1 MRNNRKEMRDRKQD
15 KKRKRIIVSS
25 LFVLLISS
33 VCLSVTAQ
41 NPIIRDQFTA
51 DPTAR
56 VFNGKVYLYPSHDIF
71 PPEGQR
77 QDWFCMEDYH
87 VFSSENLTDWTDHG
101 MIVTQNKVPWVR
113 PDSYSM
119 WAPDCVYRNGKYYFY
134 FPSAPKDGRG
144 FAVGV
149 AIADNPEG
157 PFIPEPEPIKGING
171 IDPCV
176 LQASDGNAY
185 IFWGNGRCAKLKENM
200 KELADDTPREK
211 VKWGEREFEMM
222 GVNCLKDLPNRQAEG
237 PFAFEYNGNYYLTY
251 PYVREKTEVLGYA
264 MSKNPMGPY
273 EYKGLIMAEQP
284 NGCWTNHH
292 SIINYKGQ
300 WYLFYHHNYFSPN
313 DDKRRSAC
321 IEKLFFNADGTIQE
335 VKQTLRG
342 VGINKA
348 TEKIEIDR
356 YSSASNDV
364 TTALIDTV
372 NTFRS
377 YQATLPTKGS
387 WIQYNDIDF
396 SVLTDGYLIMSV
408 KASDNTELCV
418 REKSAKGK
426 ILARIKLEVKPDEPA
441 NGAANPM
448 MGRFRRDLRNQWLT
462 QTTKLEYIP
471 KGVTDLVITNEG
483 NGALSVDYVMFKNRP
498 KYFSPVTTPSAQP
511 DNEGFIHRWL
521 LLEPI
526 TKPNSG
532 NTVFTD
538 SYLREHF
545 NREYFKG
552 QQTIVPKDGQKVK
565 AVFKQEQAPPGFGR
579 GARQAQPAKPEV
591 KTVTQNLT
599 WHALDSENMNVKL
612 FRFAEKW
619 GEQIYGVLFWAVT
632 VIECDEDIKNVRLAV
647 GSNSASMWWLNG
659 EETLLLSGDRRMVK
673 DDAMSHRLTLKK
685 GRNILRGAII
695 NGPGMSDFCVR
706 FLDEKGNPV
715 KNYSIKA
722 Q

>member
-1 MRNNRKEMRDRKQD
+1 MM
-15 KKRKRIIVSS
+15 KKTLA
-25 LFVLLISS
+25 LFLLAVPLMAS
-33 VCLSVTAQ
+33 AQ

-56 VFNGKVYLYPSHDIF
+56 VFNGKVYLYPSHDIK
-71 PPEGQR
+71 PPVGQR

-113 PDSYSM
+113 PNSYSM
-119 WAPDCVYRNGKYYFY
+119 WAPDCVEKNGKYYFY
-134 FPSAPKDGRG
+134 FPSAPQKGGG

-149 AIADNPEG
+149 AIADRPEG

-185 IFWGNGRCAKLKENM
+185 IFWGNGRCAKLKPNM
-200 KELADDTPREK
+200 KELADDNPKET
-211 VKWGEREFEMM
+211 VKWGNREMEMV
-222 GVNCLKDLPNRQAEG
+222 GVNCLQGLPNRQAEG
-237 PFAFEYNGNYYLTY
+237 PFAFEANGWYYLTY

-300 WYLFYHHNYFSPN
+300 WYLFYHHNYFSPS

-321 IEKLFFNADGTIQE
+321 IEKLYFNADGTIQE

-356 YSSASNDV
+356 YSSASEGV
-364 TTALIDTV
+364 TTELIDTV

-377 YQATLPTKGS
+377 YMATLPTKGS
-387 WIQYNDIDF
+387 WLKYNDVDF
-396 SVLTDGYLIMSV
+396 SVISDGYLIMSV
-408 KASDNTELCV
+408 KAADNTELCV
-418 REKSAKGK
+418 REKSATGK
-426 ILARIKLEVKPDEPA
+426 VLARIKLTVKPEEPA
-441 NGAANPM
+441 GGAAANPM
-448 MGRFRRDLRNQWLT
+448 MARFRRDQRNQWLT
-462 QTTKLEYIP
+462 QTATLDFVP
-471 KGVTDLVITNEG
+471 NGVTDLVITNEG
-483 NGALSVDYVMFKNRP
+483 NAALSVDYVRFKNRP
-498 KYFSPVTTPSAQP
+498 KYFSAVTTPSAQP
-511 DNEGFIHRWL
+511 DENGFIRRWL

-526 TKPNSG
+526 DKPNSG

-538 SYLREHF
+538 TYLREHF
-545 NREYFKG
+545 YREYFKG
-552 QQTIVPKDGQKVK
+552 QQTIVPKNGQKVT
-565 AVFKQEQAPPGFGR
+565 AVFKQEQAPAGFGR
-579 GARQAQPAKPEV
+579 GAQQMPEGPQV
-591 KTVTQNLT
+591 KTVKQTLT

-619 GEQIYGVLFWAVT
+619 GEKVYGVLFWAVT
-632 VIECDEDIKNVRLAV
+632 IIDCPEEIKDIRLAV

-673 DDAMSHRLTLKK
+673 DDAVSQRLTLKK

-706 FLDEKGNPV
+706 FIDEKGNPV
-715 KNYSIKA
+715 TNYSITTNSK
-722 Q
+722 

>member
-1 MRNNRKEMRDRKQD
+1 M
-15 KKRKRIIVSS
+15 KKLLSFI
-25 LFVLLISS
+25 FVGVPLM
-33 VCLSVTAQ
+33 VVAQ
-41 NPIIRDQFTA
+41 NPVIRDQFTA

-56 VFNGKVYLYPSHDIF
+56 VFNNKVYLYPSHDIV

-101 MIVTQNKVPWVR
+101 VIVTQNKVPWVR

-119 WAPDCVYRNGKYYFY
+119 WAPDCVERNGKYYFY

-144 FAVGV
+144 FGVGV
-149 AIADNPEG
+149 AIADSPEG

-176 LQASDGNAY
+176 LLASDGNAY
-185 IFWGNGRCAKLKENM
+185 IFWGAGRCAKLKDNM
-200 KELADDTPREK
+200 KEIADDTPTET
-211 VKWGEREFEMM
+211 VKWGDREFEMK
-222 GVNCLKDLPNRQAEG
+222 GVNCLKGLPSRQAEG

-251 PYVREKTEVLGYA
+251 PYVRENTEVLGYA

-273 EYKGLIMAEQP
+273 EYKGLIMPEHE

-292 SIINYKGQ
+292 SIVNYKGQ
-300 WYLFYHHNYFSPN
+300 WYLFYHQNAFSPR
-313 DDKRRSAC
+313 DDKRRSVQ
-321 IEKLFFNADGTIQE
+321 IDKLYFNPDGTIQE
-335 VKQTLRG
+335 VKKTMRG
-342 VGINKA
+342 VGINQA
-348 TEKIEIDR
+348 TERIEIDR
-356 YSSASNDV
+356 YSEGSSDV
-364 TTALIDTV
+364 TTQLIDTV

-377 YQATLPTKGS
+377 YEATLPAKGS
-387 WIQYNDIDF
+387 WIKYKDIDF
-396 SVLTDGYLIMSV
+396 SCLTDGYVLVSA
-408 KASDNTELCV
+408 KAAGNTKFFI
-418 REKSAKGK
+418 REKDANGK
-426 ILARIKLEVKPDEPA
+426 ILAEIDMTVKPETPA
-441 NGAANPM
+441 GMPAM
-448 MGRFRRDLRNQWLT
+448 FRRDFSNQWLT
-462 QTTKLEYIP
+462 QTAALNYTP
-471 KGVTDLVITNEG
+471 KGVSDLVITCEG
-483 NGALSVDYVMFKNRP
+483 DAGISVDWIQFKNRP
-498 KYFSPVTTPSAQP
+498 KYFSPATAQPAQP
-511 DNEGFIHRWL
+511 DDEGFIRRWL

-526 TKPNSG
+526 DKPNSG

-545 NREYFKG
+545 NTEYFKG
-552 QQTIVPKDGQKVK
+552 QQTIVPKDGQKIK
-565 AVFKQEQAPPGFGR
+565 AVYQKVEVAPGFGR
-579 GARQAQPAKPEV
+579 SFGQQEPAEPKVTTV
-591 KTVTQNLT
+591 KQTLT

-619 GEQIYGVLFWAVT
+619 GQQVYGVLFWAVT
-632 VIECDEDIKNVRLAV
+632 IIDCDEDIENVRLAV

-659 EETLLLSGDRRMVK
+659 EEALLLSGDRRMVK
-673 DDAMSHRLTLKK
+673 DDATSARLTLKK

>member
-1 MRNNRKEMRDRKQD
+1 M
-15 KKRKRIIVSS
+15 KKI
-25 LFVLLISS
+25 
-33 VCLSVTAQ
+33 CLSLLMSVPLVSMAQ

-56 VFNGKVYLYPSHDIF
+56 VFNNKVYLYPSHDIV
-71 PPEGQR
+71 PPAGQR

-101 MIVTQNKVPWVR
+101 VIVTQNKVPWVK
-113 PDSYSM
+113 PNSYSM
-119 WAPDCVYRNGKYYFY
+119 WAPDCVYKDGKYYFY
-134 FPSAPKDGRG
+134 FPSNPASGMG
-144 FAVGV
+144 FGIGV
-149 AIADNPEG
+149 AVADSPEG

-176 LQASDGNAY
+176 LLASDGNAY
-185 IFWGNGRCAKLKENM
+185 IFWGAGRCAKLKPNM
-200 KELADDTPREK
+200 KELAADTPTEK
-211 VKWGEREFEMM
+211 VKWGDREFEMK
-222 GVNCLKDLPNRQAEG
+222 GVNCLKGLPSRQAEG

-251 PYVREKTEVLGYA
+251 PYVRNNTEVLGYA

-273 EYKGLIMAEQP
+273 EYKGLIMPEHE

-300 WYLFYHHNYFSPN
+300 WYLFYHQNAFSPK
-313 DDKRRSAC
+313 DDKRRSVQ
-321 IEKLFFNADGTIQE
+321 IDRLYFNPDGTIQE
-335 VKQTLRG
+335 VKKTMRG
-342 VGINKA
+342 VGINQA

-356 YSSASNDV
+356 YSSASSDV
-364 TTALIDTV
+364 TTELIDTV

-377 YQATLPTKGS
+377 YQANLTQKGS
-387 WIQYNDIDF
+387 WIKYNDVDF
-396 SVLTDGYLIMSV
+396 SCITDGYLIV
-408 KASDNTELCV
+408 NAKASGNTKFYI
-418 REKSAKGK
+418 REKSANGK
-426 ILARIKLEVKPDEPA
+426 IIAKFDMTVKPETPA
-441 NGAANPM
+441 GTPAM
-448 MGRFRRDLRNQWLT
+448 FRRDFSNQWLT
-462 QTTKLEYIP
+462 QSAVLEYTP
-471 KGVTDLVITNEG
+471 KGVTDLVVTVEG
-483 NGALSVDYVMFKNRP
+483 DAGISIDYVQFKNRP
-498 KYFSPVTTPSAQP
+498 KYFSAVTTPSAKP
-511 DNEGFIHRWL
+511 DNEGFIHRWM

-526 TKPNSG
+526 DKPNRG

-545 NREYFKG
+545 NMQYFKG
-552 QQTIVPKDGQKVK
+552 QQTIVPKNGQKVK
-565 AVFKQEQAPPGFGR
+565 VSFQREEVPAGFGR
-579 GARQAQPAKPEV
+579 GFGQEEPAKPKIV
-591 KTVTQNLT
+591 NVNQTLT

-619 GEQIYGVLFWAVT
+619 GQQVYGVLFWAVT
-632 VIECDEDIKNVRLAV
+632 IIDCDEDIENVRLAV

-659 EETLLLSGDRRMVK
+659 EEALLLSGDRRMVK
-673 DDAMSHRLTLKK
+673 DDAMSPRLTLKK

-715 KNYSIKA
+715 TNYSIKA

>member
-1 MRNNRKEMRDRKQD
+1 MKTKLYCI
-15 KKRKRIIVSS
+15 KVSLLLVS
-25 LFVLLISS
+25 LFAVLTTT
-33 VCLSVTAQ
+33 TAQ
-41 NPIIRDQFTA
+41 NPIIRDQYTA

-56 VFNGKVYLYPSHDIF
+56 VFNGKMYLYPSHDIF

-101 MIVTQNKVPWVR
+101 VIVTQNKVPWVR
-113 PDSYSM
+113 QNSYSM
-119 WAPDCVYRNGKYYFY
+119 WAPDCVERNGKYYFY

-149 AIADNPEG
+149 AIADSPEG

-200 KELADDTPREK
+200 KELADDTPKEK
-211 VKWGEREFEMM
+211 VKWGEREFEML

-251 PYVREKTEVLGYA
+251 PYVRENTEVLGYA

-292 SIINYKGQ
+292 SIVNYKGQ
-300 WYLFYHHNYFSPN
+300 WYLLYHHNYFSPK

-321 IEKLFFNADGTIQE
+321 IEKLYFNADGTIQE
-335 VKQTLRG
+335 VKQTIRG

-356 YSSASNDV
+356 FSSASSDV

-387 WIQYNDIDF
+387 WLQYNDIDF
-396 SVLTDGYLIMSV
+396 SVLTDGYLVMSV
-408 KASDNTELCV
+408 KASDNTEFCI

-426 ILARIKLEVKPDEPA
+426 ILARIKLEVKPQEPA
-441 NGAANPM
+441 GGAAANPM

-462 QTTKLEYIP
+462 QTATLDYIP

-483 NGALSVDYVMFKNRP
+483 DGAVSVDYVMFKNRP

-511 DNEGFIHRWL
+511 DDEGFIHRWL

-526 TKPNSG
+526 NKPNSG

-545 NREYFKG
+545 GREYFKG

-579 GARQAQPAKPEV
+579 
-591 KTVTQNLT
+591 
-599 WHALDSENMNVKL
+599 
-612 FRFAEKW
+612 
-619 GEQIYGVLFWAVT
+619 
-632 VIECDEDIKNVRLAV
+632 
-647 GSNSASMWWLNG
+647 
-659 EETLLLSGDRRMVK
+659 
-673 DDAMSHRLTLKK
+673 
-685 GRNILRGAII
+685 
-695 NGPGMSDFCVR
+695 
-706 FLDEKGNPV
+706 
-715 KNYSIKA
+715 
-722 Q
+722 

>member
-1 MRNNRKEMRDRKQD
+1 MG
-15 KKRKRIIVSS
+15 VP
-25 LFVLLISS
+25 LAL
-33 VCLSVTAQ
+33 TAQ
-41 NPIIRDQFTA
+41 NPVIRNQFTA

-56 VFNGKVYLYPSHDIF
+56 VFNNKVYLYPSHDIK
-71 PPEGQR
+71 PPVGQR

-113 PDSYSM
+113 PNSYSM

-134 FPSAPKDGRG
+134 FPSSPNAGGG

-149 AIADNPEG
+149 AIADSPEG

-200 KELADDTPREK
+200 KELADDNPKSTVKFGNREM
-211 VKWGEREFEMM
+211 EMI
-222 GVNCLKDLPNRQAEG
+222 GVNCLEGLPNRQAEG

-251 PYVREKTEVLGYA
+251 PYVRENTEVLGYA
-264 MSKNPMGPY
+264 MSKSPMGPY
-273 EYKGLIMAEQP
+273 EYKGLIMAEHA

-300 WYLFYHHNYFSPN
+300 WYLFYHHNDFSPS
-313 DDKRRSAC
+313 DDKRRSVC

-335 VKQTLRG
+335 VKPTMRG
-342 VGINKA
+342 VGINNA

-356 YSSASNDV
+356 YSEASSDV
-364 TTALIDTV
+364 TTQLIDTV

-377 YQATLPTKGS
+377 YQAALPKKGS
-387 WIQYNDIDF
+387 WLKYNDVNF
-396 SVLTDGYLIMSV
+396 DGITGDSYLIISV
-408 KASDNTELCV
+408 KAAGNTDFCV
-418 REKSAKGK
+418 REKSATGK
-426 ILARIKLEVKPDEPA
+426 VIAKISLNNIVPEETPNAPA
-441 NGAANPM
+441 GGGM
-448 MGRFRRDLRNQWLT
+448 MGRFRRDMRGQWLT
-462 QTTKLEYIP
+462 QTSALAYVP
-471 KGVTDLVITNEG
+471 KGVIDLVITNEG
-483 NGALSVDYVMFKNRP
+483 NAEVAVDYILFKNRP
-498 KYFSPVTTPSAQP
+498 KYFSPSTAAPVTP
-511 DNEGFIHRWL
+511 DSEGFIHRWM

-526 TKPNSG
+526 NKPNSG

-552 QQTIVPKDGQKVK
+552 QQTILPKDGQKVQ
-565 AVFKQEQAPPGFGR
+565 AVFKQEQAPAGFGR
-579 GARQAQPAKPEV
+579 GMQQAPTQPEV
-591 KTVTQNLT
+591 KTVKQTLT

-619 GEQIYGVLFWAVT
+619 GEQVYGVLFWAVT
-632 VIECDEDIKNVRLAV
+632 IIDCPEEIKDVRLAV

-659 EETLLLSGDRRMVK
+659 EEALLLSGDRRMVK
-673 DDAMSHRLTLKK
+673 DDCMSKRITLKK
-685 GRNILRGAII
+685 GRNVLRGAII

-715 KNYSIKA
+715 TNYTIINNK
-722 Q
+722 

>member
-1 MRNNRKEMRDRKQD
+1 M
-15 KKRKRIIVSS
+15 KK
-25 LFVLLISS
+25 LLLLALALPLT
-33 VCLSVTAQ
+33 VVAQ

-56 VFNGKVYLYPSHDIF
+56 VFNDKVYLYPSHDIF

-101 MIVTQNKVPWVR
+101 MIVTQNNVPWVR
-113 PDSYSM
+113 PNSYSM

-134 FPSAPKDGRG
+134 FPSAPATGMG

-149 AIADNPEG
+149 AISDNPEG

-176 LQASDGNAY
+176 LLASDGNAY
-185 IFWGNGRCAKLKENM
+185 IFWGNGRCAKLKDNM
-200 KELADDTPREK
+200 KELADDNPRET
-211 VKWGEREFEMM
+211 VKWGNREMEMV
-222 GVNCLKDLPNRQAEG
+222 GVHCLKDLPNRQAEG
-237 PFAFEYNGNYYLTY
+237 PFVFEYNGNYYLTY
-251 PYVREKTEVLGYA
+251 PYVREKTEVLAYA

-292 SIINYKGQ
+292 SIVNYKGQ
-300 WYLFYHHNYFSPN
+300 WYLFYHHNYLSPN

-321 IEKLFFNADGTIQE
+321 IEKLYFNADGTIQE
-335 VKQTLRG
+335 VKQTIRG

-364 TTALIDTV
+364 TTALIDTI
-372 NTFRS
+372 NTFRG
-377 YQATLPTKGS
+377 YQATLPTRGS

-396 SVLTDGYLIMSV
+396 NCLTDGYMLINV
-408 KASDNTELCV
+408 KAADNTEVCI

-426 ILARIKLEVKPDEPA
+426 VIARIKLEVKPEQPA
-441 NGAANPM
+441 GAPAM
-448 MGRFRRDLRNQWLT
+448 MARFRRDMRNQWLT
-462 QTTKLEYIP
+462 QTVALENSPSGIS
-471 KGVTDLVITNEG
+471 DLVITNEG
-483 NGALSVDYVMFKNRP
+483 DGALSVDWIQFKNRP
-498 KYFSPVTTPSAQP
+498 KYFSPVTTATAKP
-511 DNEGFIHRWL
+511 DNDGFIRRWM

-526 TKPNSG
+526 DKPNSG

-545 NREYFKG
+545 NREYFKD
-552 QQTIVPKDGQKVK
+552 QQTILPKDGQKVK
-565 AVFKQEQAPPGFGR
+565 AVFKQEQAPAGFGR
-579 GARQAQPAKPEV
+579 GAQAPAQPEV

-599 WHALDSENMNVKL
+599 WHALDSENFNVKL

-619 GEQIYGVLFWAVT
+619 GTKVYGVLFWGVT
-632 VIECDEDIKNVRLAV
+632 IIDCPEEIKDVRLAV

-659 EETLLLSGDRRMVK
+659 EEVLLLSGDRRMVK
-673 DDAMSHRLTLKK
+673 DDCMSHRLTLKK

-715 KNYSIKA
+715 TNYNVTI

>member
-1 MRNNRKEMRDRKQD
+1 MLILLMP
-15 KKRKRIIVSS
+15 S
-25 LFVLLISS
+25 FVM
-33 VCLSVTAQ
+33 AQ
-41 NPIIRDQFTA
+41 NPIISGQFTA

-56 VFNGKVYLYPSHDIF
+56 VFNGRVYLYPSHDIF
-71 PPEGQR
+71 PPAGQR

-87 VFSSENLTDWTDHG
+87 VFSSDNLTDWTDHG

-119 WAPDCVYRNGKYYFY
+119 WAPDCVERNGKYYFY
-134 FPSAPKDGRG
+134 FPSSPKDGRG

-149 AIADNPEG
+149 AIADSPTG

-185 IFWGNGRCAKLKENM
+185 IFWGNGRCAKLKDNM
-200 KELADDTPREK
+200 KELADDNPKET
-211 VKWGEREFEMM
+211 VKWGEREIEMV
-222 GVNCLKDLPNRQAEG
+222 GVSCLKDLPNRQAEG

-251 PYVREKTEVLGYA
+251 PYVRENTEVLGYA

-321 IEKLFFNADGTIQE
+321 IEKLYFNPDGTIQE
-335 VKQTLRG
+335 VKQTIRG
-342 VGINKA
+342 VGVNRA

-356 YSSASNDV
+356 YSSASADV
-364 TTALIDTV
+364 TEALIDTV

-377 YQATLPTKGS
+377 YQATLPAKGS
-387 WIQYNDIDF
+387 WLQYNDVDF
-396 SVLTDGYLIMSV
+396 SVITDGYLVMNV
-408 KASDNTELCV
+408 NAADDTELCI
-418 REKSAKGK
+418 REKSPKGK
-426 ILARIKLEVKPDEPA
+426 VIARVKLAVRPPEPPA
-441 NGAANPM
+441 GAAPNPM
-448 MGRFRRDLRNQWLT
+448 MRFRRDLRNQWLT
-462 QTTKLEYIP
+462 QAVNLDYTPT
-471 KGVTDLVITNEG
+471 GVTDLVITNEG
-483 NGALSVDYVMFKNRP
+483 DAAISVDWVQFKNRP
-498 KYFSPVTTPSAQP
+498 NYFTSVAANAPAAKP
-511 DNEGFIHRWL
+511 DNEGFIRRWM

-526 TKPNSG
+526 DKPNSG

-545 NREYFKG
+545 NRQYFKG
-552 QQTIVPKDGQKVK
+552 QQTILPKDGQKVT
-565 AVFKQEQAPPGFGR
+565 AVFQQEQAPAGFGR
-579 GARQAQPAKPEV
+579 GAAAPAQPEV
-591 KTVTQNLT
+591 KTVKQTLT
-599 WHALDSENMNVKL
+599 WHALESNMFNVKL
-612 FRFAEKW
+612 FRFAEKY
-619 GEQIYGVLFWAVT
+619 GEKVYGVLFWGVT
-632 VIECDEDIKNVRLAV
+632 IIDCPEDIENVRLAV

-659 EETLLLSGDRRMVK
+659 EEVLLLSGDRRMVK
-673 DDAMSHRLTLKK
+673 DDAMSQRLTLKK

-706 FLDEKGNPV
+706 FIDEKGLPV
-715 KNYSIKA
+715 TNYNITVK
-722 Q
+722 

>member
-1 MRNNRKEMRDRKQD
+1 MKQT
-15 KKRKRIIVSS
+15 
-25 LFVLLISS
+25 LTVLMLA
-33 VCLSVTAQ
+33 VPLLATAQ
-41 NPIIRDQFTA
+41 NPVIRDQFSA

-56 VFNGKVYLYPSHDIF
+56 VFNNKVYLYPSHDIM
-71 PPEGQR
+71 PPAGQR

-101 MIVTQNKVPWVR
+101 IIVTQNKVPWVR
-113 PDSYSM
+113 KDSYSM
-119 WAPDCVYRNGKYYFY
+119 WAPDCVERNGKYYFY
-134 FPSAPKDGRG
+134 FPSAPAGGRGG

-149 AIADNPEG
+149 AIADRPEG

-185 IFWGNGRCAKLKENM
+185 IFWGNGRCAKLKPNM
-200 KELADDTPREK
+200 KELADDNPKET
-211 VKWGEREFEMM
+211 VKWGNREMEMV

-273 EYKGLIMAEQP
+273 EYKGLIMAEHA

-292 SIINYKGQ
+292 SIVNYKGQ
-300 WYLFYHHNYFSPN
+300 WYLFYHQNFFSPN
-313 DDKRRSAC
+313 DDKRRSVQ
-321 IEKLFFNADGTIQE
+321 IEKLYFNADGTIQE
-335 VKQTLRG
+335 VKPTMRG

-356 YSSASNDV
+356 YSTASEGV
-364 TTALIDTV
+364 TTAHVDT
-372 NTFRS
+372 TIAFS
-377 YQATLPTKGS
+377 GDYATIPSKG
-387 WIQYNDIDF
+387 WMRYTDVDF
-396 SVLTDGYLIMSV
+396 SCLTDGYMQINV
-408 KASDNTELCV
+408 KASDDTEFCV
-418 REKSAKGK
+418 REKDAKGK
-426 ILARIKLEVKPDEPA
+426 VIARIKLAVRPPEPTPGA
-441 NGAANPM
+441 AANPM
-448 MGRFRRDLRNQWLT
+448 MSRFRRDLRNQWLT
-462 QTTKLEYIP
+462 QTATLEYKP
-471 KGVTDLVITNEG
+471 TGVSDLVITNEG
-483 NGALSVDYVMFKNRP
+483 EGELSVDWILFKNRP
-498 KYFSPVTTPSAQP
+498 KYFSPASATPATP
-511 DNEGFIHRWL
+511 DSEGFIRRWM

-526 TKPNSG
+526 DKPNSG

-538 SYLREHF
+538 TYLREHF

-552 QQTIVPKDGQKVK
+552 QQTILPKDGQKVK
-565 AVFKQEQAPPGFGR
+565 AVFQQEQAPAGFGR
-579 GARQAQPAKPEV
+579 GAQQQVEGPQV
-591 KTVTQNLT
+591 KTVKQTLT
-599 WHALDSENMNVKL
+599 WHALDSENFNIKL

-619 GEQIYGVLFWAVT
+619 GEKVYGVLFWGVT
-632 VIECDEDIKNVRLAV
+632 IIDCDEDIENVRLAV

-673 DDAMSHRLTLKK
+673 DDAVSRRVTLKK

-715 KNYSIKA
+715 TNYSIINSK
-722 Q
+722 

>member
-1 MRNNRKEMRDRKQD
+1 MQQIYITINNKPSPM
-15 KKRKRIIVSS
+15 KKI
-25 LFVLLISS
+25 
-33 VCLSVTAQ
+33 CLSLLMSVPLVSMAQ

-56 VFNGKVYLYPSHDIF
+56 VFNNKVYLYPSHDIV
-71 PPEGQR
+71 PPAGQR

-101 MIVTQNKVPWVR
+101 VIVTQNKVPWVK
-113 PDSYSM
+113 PNSYSM
-119 WAPDCVYRNGKYYFY
+119 WAPDCVYKDGKYYFY
-134 FPSAPKDGRG
+134 FPSNPASGMG
-144 FAVGV
+144 FGIGV
-149 AIADNPEG
+149 AVADSPEG

-176 LQASDGNAY
+176 LLASDGNAY
-185 IFWGNGRCAKLKENM
+185 IFWGAGRCAKLKPNM
-200 KELADDTPREK
+200 KELADDTPTEK
-211 VKWGEREFEMM
+211 VKWGDREFEMK
-222 GVNCLKDLPNRQAEG
+222 GVNCLKGLPSRQAEG

-251 PYVREKTEVLGYA
+251 PYVRNNTEVLGYA

-273 EYKGLIMAEQP
+273 EYKGLIMPEHE

-300 WYLFYHHNYFSPN
+300 WYLFYHQNAFSPK
-313 DDKRRSAC
+313 DDKRRSVQ
-321 IEKLFFNADGTIQE
+321 IDRLYFNPDGTIQE
-335 VKQTLRG
+335 VKKTMRG
-342 VGINKA
+342 VGINQA

-356 YSSASNDV
+356 YSSASSDV
-364 TTALIDTV
+364 TTELIDTV

-377 YQATLPTKGS
+377 YQANLTQKGS
-387 WIQYNDIDF
+387 WIKYNDVDF
-396 SVLTDGYLIMSV
+396 SCITDGYLIV
-408 KASDNTELCV
+408 NAKASGNTKFYI
-418 REKSAKGK
+418 REKSANGK
-426 ILARIKLEVKPDEPA
+426 IIAKFDMTVKPETPA
-441 NGAANPM
+441 GAPAM
-448 MGRFRRDLRNQWLT
+448 FRRDFSNQWLT
-462 QTTKLEYIP
+462 QSAVLEYTP
-471 KGVTDLVITNEG
+471 KGVTDLVVTVEG
-483 NGALSVDYVMFKNRP
+483 DAGISIDYVQFKNRP
-498 KYFSPVTTPSAQP
+498 KYFSAVTTPSAKP
-511 DNEGFIHRWL
+511 DNEGFIHRWM

-526 TKPNSG
+526 DKPNRG

-545 NREYFKG
+545 NMQYFKG
-552 QQTIVPKDGQKVK
+552 QQTIVPKNGQKVK
-565 AVFKQEQAPPGFGR
+565 VSFQREEVPAGFGR
-579 GARQAQPAKPEV
+579 GFGQEEPAKPKIV
-591 KTVTQNLT
+591 NVNQTLT

-619 GEQIYGVLFWAVT
+619 GQQVYGVLFWAVT
-632 VIECDEDIKNVRLAV
+632 IIDCDEDIENVRLAV

-659 EETLLLSGDRRMVK
+659 EEALLLSGDRRMVK
-673 DDAMSHRLTLKK
+673 DDAMSPRLTLKK

-715 KNYSIKA
+715 TNYSIKA

>member
-1 MRNNRKEMRDRKQD
+1 M
-15 KKRKRIIVSS
+15 KKP
-25 LFVLLISS
+25 LTLLLLA
-33 VCLSVTAQ
+33 VPLLATAQ
-41 NPIIRDQFTA
+41 NPVIRDQFTA

-56 VFNGKVYLYPSHDIF
+56 VFNDKVYLYPSHDIM
-71 PPEGQR
+71 PPQGQR

-113 PDSYSM
+113 PNSYSM

-134 FPSAPKDGRG
+134 FPSAPAAGGG

-149 AIADNPEG
+149 AIADKPEG
-157 PFIPEPEPIKGING
+157 PFIPEPEPIKGVNG

-185 IFWGNGRCAKLKENM
+185 IFWGNGRCAKLKPNM
-200 KELADDTPREK
+200 KELADDNPKET
-211 VKWGEREFEMM
+211 VKFREREFEMT

-237 PFAFEYNGNYYLTY
+237 PFAFEANGWYYLTY
-251 PYVREKTEVLGYA
+251 PYVRENTEVLGYA

-273 EYKGLIMAEQP
+273 EYKGLIMAEHP
-284 NGCWTNHH
+284 TGCWTNHH

-300 WYLFYHHNYFSPN
+300 WYLFYHSNFFSPS
-313 DDKRRSAC
+313 DDKRRSVC
-321 IEKLFFNADGTIQE
+321 IEKLSFNADGTIQE
-335 VKQTLRG
+335 VKETMRG

-348 TEKIEIDR
+348 TEKIQIDR
-356 YSSASNDV
+356 YSTAAADV
-364 TTALIDTV
+364 TTDHVDTLRA
-372 NTFRS
+372 FAGD
-377 YQATLPTKGS
+377 YATMPVKGS
-387 WIQYNDIDF
+387 WIQYNDVDF
-396 SVLTDGYLIMSV
+396 SCLTDGYMLISV
-408 KASDNTELCV
+408 KAADDTEFCV
-418 REKSAKGK
+418 REGSPKGK
-426 ILARIKLEVKPDEPA
+426 VLARFKLAVRPPEPA
-441 NGAANPM
+441 PGATANPM
-448 MGRFRRDLRNQWLT
+448 MGRFNRDLRGQWMT
-462 QTTKLEYIP
+462 QTAALEYTP
-471 KGVTDLVITNEG
+471 KGTTNLVITNEG
-483 NGALSVDYVMFKNRP
+483 NGALSVDWIQFKNRP

-511 DNEGFIHRWL
+511 DDEGFIRRWL

-526 TKPNSG
+526 DKPNSG

-552 QQTIVPKDGQKVK
+552 QQTIVPKNGQKVK
-565 AVFKQEQAPPGFGR
+565 ATFKQEQAPAGFGR
-579 GARQAQPAKPEV
+579 GMQQAPAQPEV
-591 KTVTQNLT
+591 KTVTQTLT

-619 GEQIYGVLFWAVT
+619 GEKVYGVLFWAVT
-632 VIECDEDIKNVRLAV
+632 IIDCPEDIENVRLAV

-673 DDAMSHRLTLKK
+673 DDAVSPRLTLKK

-706 FLDEKGNPV
+706 FIDEKGNPV

>member
-1 MRNNRKEMRDRKQD
+1 MKAKTIMTA
-15 KKRKRIIVSS
+15 VMMGVP
-25 LFVLLISS
+25 LMVA
-33 VCLSVTAQ
+33 AQ
-41 NPIIRDQFTA
+41 NPIIRNQFTA

-56 VFNGKVYLYPSHDIF
+56 VFNGKVYLYPSHDIL

-113 PDSYSM
+113 PNSYSM
-119 WAPDCVYRNGKYYFY
+119 WAPDCVEKNGKYYFY
-134 FPSAPKDGRG
+134 FPSAPAEGRGG

-149 AIADNPEG
+149 AIADSPEG

-185 IFWGNGRCAKLKENM
+185 IFWGNGRCAKLKPNM
-200 KELADDTPREK
+200 KELADDTPKET
-211 VKWGEREFEMM
+211 VKWGEREFEML

-251 PYVREKTEVLGYA
+251 PYVRENTEVLGYA

-273 EYKGLIMAEQP
+273 EYKGLIMAEHP

-300 WYLFYHHNYFSPN
+300 WYIFYHTNFFSPK

-321 IEKLFFNADGTIQE
+321 IEKLTFNADGTIQE
-335 VKQTLRG
+335 VKETMRG
-342 VGINKA
+342 VGVNKA

-356 YSSASNDV
+356 YSAASADAASEAVD
-364 TTALIDTV
+364 TTDYMRGGAV
-372 NTFRS
+372 V
-377 YQATLPTKGS
+377 LPSKGS
-387 WIQYNDIDF
+387 WARYNDVDF
-396 SVLTDGYLIMSV
+396 SVLKDGYMIVSV
-408 KASDNTELCV
+408 KAADNTEFCI
-418 REKSAKGK
+418 RDKSEKGK
-426 ILARIKLEVKPDEPA
+426 VIARIKLTVKPEEPA
-441 NGAANPM
+441 GGAAANPM
-448 MGRFRRDLRNQWLT
+448 MARFRRDLRNQWLT
-462 QTTKLEYIP
+462 QAVNLDYTPT
-471 KGVTDLVITNEG
+471 GVTNLVVTNEG
-483 NGALSVDYVMFKNRP
+483 DGALSVDWVQFKNRP
-498 KYFSPVTTPSAQP
+498 NYFTPVSPAAAPSQP
-511 DNEGFIHRWL
+511 DNEGFIRRWL

-526 TKPNSG
+526 DKPNSG

-552 QQTIVPKDGQKVK
+552 QQTILPKDGQKVT
-565 AVFKQEQAPPGFGR
+565 AVFQQEQAPAGFGR
-579 GARQAQPAKPEV
+579 GFGQQEPAQPEV
-591 KTVTQNLT
+591 KTVKQTLT
-599 WHALDSENMNVKL
+599 WHALESNMFNVKL
-612 FRFAEKW
+612 FRFAEKY
-619 GEQIYGVLFWAVT
+619 GEKVYGVLFWAVT
-632 VIECDEDIKNVRLAV
+632 VIECDEDIENVRLAV

-659 EETLLLSGDRRMVK
+659 EEALLLSGDRRMVK
-673 DDAMSHRLTLKK
+673 DDAMSPRLTLKK

-706 FLDEKGNPV
+706 FLDEKGKPV
-715 KNYSIKA
+715 TNYTVTVK

>member
-1 MRNNRKEMRDRKQD
+1 MKQT
-15 KKRKRIIVSS
+15 
-25 LFVLLISS
+25 LTVLMLA
-33 VCLSVTAQ
+33 VPLLTTAQ
-41 NPIIRDQFTA
+41 NPVIRDQFSA

-56 VFNGKVYLYPSHDIF
+56 VFNNKVYLYPSHDIM
-71 PPEGQR
+71 PPAGQR

-113 PDSYSM
+113 KDSYSM
-119 WAPDCVYRNGKYYFY
+119 WAPDCVERNGKYYFY
-134 FPSAPKDGRG
+134 FPSAPAGGRGG

-149 AIADNPEG
+149 AIADRPEG

-185 IFWGNGRCAKLKENM
+185 IFWGNGRCAKLKPNM
-200 KELADDTPREK
+200 KELADDNPKET
-211 VKWGEREFEMM
+211 VKWGNREMEMV

-273 EYKGLIMAEQP
+273 EYKGLIMAEHA

-292 SIINYKGQ
+292 SIVNYKGQ
-300 WYLFYHHNYFSPN
+300 WYLFYHQNFFSPN
-313 DDKRRSAC
+313 DDKRRSVQ
-321 IEKLFFNADGTIQE
+321 IEKLYFNADGTIQE
-335 VKQTLRG
+335 VKPTMRG

-356 YSSASNDV
+356 YSTATEGV
-364 TTALIDTV
+364 TTAHVDT
-372 NTFRS
+372 TIAFS
-377 YQATLPTKGS
+377 GDYATIPSKG
-387 WIQYNDIDF
+387 WMRYTDVDF
-396 SVLTDGYLIMSV
+396 SCLTDGYMQINV
-408 KASDNTELCV
+408 KASDDTEFCV

-426 ILARIKLEVKPDEPA
+426 VIARIKLAVRPPEPTPSA
-441 NGAANPM
+441 AANPM
-448 MGRFRRDLRNQWLT
+448 MSRFRRDLRNQWLT
-462 QTTKLEYIP
+462 QTATLEYKP
-471 KGVTDLVITNEG
+471 TGVSDLVITNEG
-483 NGALSVDYVMFKNRP
+483 EGELSVDWILFKNRP
-498 KYFSPVTTPSAQP
+498 KYFSPASATPATP
-511 DNEGFIHRWL
+511 DSEGFIRRWM

-526 TKPNSG
+526 DKPNSG

-538 SYLREHF
+538 TYLREHF

-552 QQTIVPKDGQKVK
+552 QQTILPKDGQKVK
-565 AVFKQEQAPPGFGR
+565 AVFQQEQAPAGFGR
-579 GARQAQPAKPEV
+579 GAQQQVEGPQV
-591 KTVTQNLT
+591 KTVKQTLT
-599 WHALDSENMNVKL
+599 WHALDSENFNIKL

-619 GEQIYGVLFWAVT
+619 GTKVYGVLFWGVT
-632 VIECDEDIKNVRLAV
+632 IIDCPEDIENVRLAV

-673 DDAMSHRLTLKK
+673 DDAVSRRVTLKK

-715 KNYSIKA
+715 TNYSIINSK
-722 Q
+722 